1 MWQNNAITKNKQQVN
16 STSTSTVPGQ
26 KIYLAMFH
34 GLNYLCHT
42 RKLQIEL
49 NSMGANAYG
58 KHVALV
64 KSSKGIFSVVKQQMK
79 LTHLANQP
87 PKILSN
93 LGRTLKK
100 ITLWVQILT

>member
-1 MWQNNAITKNKQQVN
+1 MWQNNAMTKYKQQVN
-16 STSTSTVPGQ
+16 STSTVSGQ

-49 NSMGANAYG
+49 NSMGANTYG
-58 KHVALV
+58 KHVAVV
-64 KSSKGIFSVVKQQMK
+64 KSSKGIFSVVKQQMI